1 MDVGLI
7 LPDVDGIE
15 PAELASR
22 AESLGFESVWKSEL
36 WGENAFV
43 ELAAAAARTDQV
55 RLGTAVVNVFS
66 RSPAVIAMG
75 AASLDRLSGG
85 RGVIGLGVS
94 TPKAIEDLHGQSYE
108 RPIRRTHESAELV
121 RKFLSGEGRVAYDG
135 EVFSVADFPALEAD
149 VPVYNAA
156 LGPAN
161 RRVTGRLCDG
171 WLPHNVPLS
180 HLEEA
185 FEVVAEAA
193 REVGRD
199 PDEIEVAPWVH
210 VAVSDDP
217 AEAREAVRGIVAYYV
232 GSGEGYR
239 KSVGAAYPEV
249 ADRIASAWRD
259 GDRDRARGHV
269 TDELVRDLGCAGTAE
284 DVREELRALADHPV
298 IDTPLVNLPPGL
310 DGDAVDRTL
319 EAVAPERR

>member
-7 LPDVDGIE
+7 LPEVDGVE
-15 PAELASR
+15 PAELAVR
-22 AESLGFESVWKSEL
+22 AETLGFASVWKPEL
-36 WGENAFV
+36 WGEHAFV
-43 ELAAAAARTDQV
+43 ELAAAAERTDDV

-75 AASLDRLSGG
+75 AASLDRLSDG
-85 RGVIGLGVS
+85 RAAIGLGVS
-94 TPKAIEDLHGQSYE
+94 TPKAIEDLHGLTYE
-108 RPIRRTHESAELV
+108 RPIRRTHETAELIT
-121 RKFLSGEGRVAYDG
+121 RFLAGDGRVEYDG

-161 RRVTGRLCDG
+161 RRATGRLCDG
-171 WLPHNVPLS
+171 WLPHNVPQS

-185 FEVVAEAA
+185 FGVIAETA
-193 REVGRD
+193 RERGRD
-199 PDEIEVAPWVH
+199 PEEITVAPWVH

-217 AEAREAVRGIVAYYV
+217 AEARDAVRGIVAYYV

-239 KSVGAAYPEV
+239 KAVGAVYPEV

-269 TDELVRDLGCAGTAE
+269 TDELVHDLGCAGTPE
-284 DVREELRALADHPV
+284 EVREELRALADHPV

-310 DGDAVDRTL
+310 EAEAVEETL
-319 EAVAPERR
+319 EAVAPDRL